1 MLFALLG
8 AMAGAFLAL
17 NNYPAF
23 VLAPLAALFAAGVMV
38 TGVASGQDL
47 QTIAMEVFGS
57 ATFPQLLYLATA
69 LTAQQSQLAQ
79 YVSILNVCRVGL
91 SLPLRART

>member
-23 VLAPLAALFAAGVMV
+23 VLAPLVALFAAGVMV

-47 QTIAMEVFGS
+47 QTIAVEFFGS
-57 ATFPQLLYLATA
+57 AAFPQLSYLATA

-79 YVSILNVCRVGL
+79 
-91 SLPLRART
+91 